1 MAWQESPFDQHNYE
15 HVVLCLKLSLPF
27 PSIGRSG
34 CINPEWRQGSIL
46 WRRSQLTEDIIVLKD
61 LSKIYG
67 NGVEVRAL
75 DGVSVNIKAGEFVAI
90 VGPSGSGKST
100 LLNMIGLLD
109 TPSSGQIFLKGIDVS
124 RASPEERARLRNQE
138 LGFVFQYHHL
148 IPEFSAQENV
158 MMPML
163 IARKDKI
170 AARNRA
176 LELLTAVGLADRK
189 DSRPNQL
196 SGGQNQRVAVARALA
211 NGPSIVIG
219 DELTGNLDTKTSDLI
234 YNLLRDLNRKINQTF
249 ILVTHDLTLAEKTDR
264 ILRIVDG
271 KIVCEMR
278 RRNGGFVEIE
288 SCDLVEDGR

>member
-1 MAWQESPFDQHNYE
+1 VGD
-15 HVVLCLKLSLPF
+15 
-27 PSIGRSG
+27 
-34 CINPEWRQGSIL
+34 
-46 WRRSQLTEDIIVLKD
+46 DIIVLKD

-109 TPSSGQIFLKGIDVS
+109 MPSRGQIFLKGIDVS
-124 RASPEERARLRNQE
+124 RASPQERARLRNKE

-148 IPEFSAQENV
+148 IPEFSALENV

-163 IARKDKI
+163 IAKKSREDAKE
-170 AARNRA
+170 RG
-176 LELLTAVGLADRK
+176 LELLSAVGLADRW

-234 YNLLRDLNRKINQTF
+234 YNLLRELNRKINQTF
-249 ILVTHDLTLAEKTDR
+249 ILVTHDMALAEKTDR

-278 RRNGGFVEIE
+278 REGGGFVTSK
-288 SCDLVEDGR
+288 SCDLGEDDGKIKRA

>member
-1 MAWQESPFDQHNYE
+1 MN
-15 HVVLCLKLSLPF
+15 
-27 PSIGRSG
+27 
-34 CINPEWRQGSIL
+34 
-46 WRRSQLTEDIIVLKD
+46 EDIIVLKD

-124 RASPEERARLRNQE
+124 RASSEERARLRNQE

-163 IARKDKI
+163 IAGKDK
-170 AARNRA
+170 
-176 LELLTAVGLADRK
+176 
-189 DSRPNQL
+189 
-196 SGGQNQRVAVARALA
+196 AVAR
-211 NGPSIVIG
+211 
-219 DELTGNLDTKTSDLI
+219 D
-234 YNLLRDLNRKINQTF
+234 
-249 ILVTHDLTLAEKTDR
+249 
-264 ILRIVDG
+264 
-271 KIVCEMR
+271 
-278 RRNGGFVEIE
+278 
-288 SCDLVEDGR
+288 

>member
-1 MAWQESPFDQHNYE
+1 VSD
-15 HVVLCLKLSLPF
+15 
-27 PSIGRSG
+27 
-34 CINPEWRQGSIL
+34 
-46 WRRSQLTEDIIVLKD
+46 DIIVLKD

-75 DGVSVNIKAGEFVAI
+75 DGVSVKIKAGEFVAI

-109 TPSSGQIFLKGIDVS
+109 TPSVGQIFLKGIDVS
-124 RASPEERARLRNQE
+124 QASPEERARLRNQE

-148 IPEFSAQENV
+148 IPEFSALENV

-163 IARKDKI
+163 IAKKGR
-170 AARNRA
+170 AAAKERA
-176 LELLTAVGLADRK
+176 LELLSAVGLADRR

-234 YNLLRDLNRKINQTF
+234 YNLLRELNRKINQTF
-249 ILVTHDLTLAEKTDR
+249 ILVTHDMTLAEKTDR

-271 KIVCEMR
+271 KLVCEMR
-278 RRNGGFVEIE
+278 RKDGGFVSGEI
-288 SCDLVEDGR
+288 CDLGEDDGKIVGA

>member
-1 MAWQESPFDQHNYE
+1 MSD
-15 HVVLCLKLSLPF
+15 
-27 PSIGRSG
+27 
-34 CINPEWRQGSIL
+34 
-46 WRRSQLTEDIIVLKD
+46 DIIVLKD

-75 DGVSVNIKAGEFVAI
+75 DGVSVRIKAGEFVAI

-109 TPSSGQIFLKGIDVS
+109 TPSIGQIFLKGIDVS
-124 RASPEERARLRNQE
+124 QASPEERARLRNQE

-148 IPEFSAQENV
+148 IPEFSALENV

-163 IARKDKI
+163 IAKKGR
-170 AARNRA
+170 AAAKERA
-176 LELLTAVGLADRK
+176 LELLSAVGLADRR

-234 YNLLRDLNRKINQTF
+234 YNLLRELNRKINQTF
-249 ILVTHDLTLAEKTDR
+249 ILVTHDMTLAEKTDR

-271 KIVCEMR
+271 KLVCELR
-278 RRNGGFVEIE
+278 RKDGGFVSGEI
-288 SCDLVEDGR
+288 CDLGEDDGKIKSA

>member
-1 MAWQESPFDQHNYE
+1 M
-15 HVVLCLKLSLPF
+15 
-27 PSIGRSG
+27 
-34 CINPEWRQGSIL
+34 
-46 WRRSQLTEDIIVLKD
+46 TENIIVLKD

-75 DGVSVNIKAGEFVAI
+75 DGISVTIKAGEFVAI

-109 TPSSGQIFLKGIDVS
+109 TPSYGQIFLKGIDVS
-124 RASPEERARLRNQE
+124 RASSEERARLRNQE

-163 IARKDKI
+163 IAGKDK
-170 AARNRA
+170 AVARDRA
-176 LELLTAVGLADRK
+176 MELLASVGLAERK

-234 YNLLRDLNRKINQTF
+234 YKLLRELNRKINQTF
-249 ILVTHDLTLAEKTDR
+249 ILVTHDMTLAEKTDR

-271 KIVCEMR
+271 KIVCEIR
-278 RRNGGFVEIE
+278 RKGEEFVAYEGCE
-288 SCDLVEDGR
+288 LGEDGG